1 MNFVAAIAF
10 YLLYIAVLLILV
22 VIPGIE
28 WKLSTLDIVMKSAL
42 FGFGAYMTY
51 ELTSMSVIK
60 WWNWN
65 MVMIDT
71 LWWTA
76 LTAIIGIVMYLVY
89 KVFI

>member
-89 KVFI
+89 KFFI

>member
-60 WWNWN
+60 GWNWN

-71 LWWTA
+71 FWWTI
-76 LTAIIGIVMYLVY
+76 LTAIIGVVMYLTY
-89 KVFI
+89 KFFI